1 MLVFPSRF
9 EEPFGI
15 SQVEAL
21 AAGLVVVSSGT
32 GGAKEI
38 VRDGIDG
45 LLFRAGDEA
54 DLAAKLIRLAREPDL
69 MARLQRQ
76 GQSRATA
83 FSVDAAV
90 AKIEALAPAMRVAR
104 ESAAAARSGDISHAR
119 QVFEALHSSSG
130 RHAGS

>member
-1 MLVFPSRF
+1 MRFFCGRICVLVFPSRF

-21 AAGLVVVSSGT
+21 AAGLVVVSTGT

-54 DLAAKLIRLAREPDL
+54 DLAAKLIGWRA
-69 MARLQRQ
+69 
-76 GQSRATA
+76 SRT
-83 FSVDAAV
+83 
-90 AKIEALAPAMRVAR
+90 
-104 ESAAAARSGDISHAR
+104 
-119 QVFEALHSSSG
+119 
-130 RHAGS
+130 